1 MAHRTFN
8 KQTTKTLSLT
18 KKMKTKAIITLFL
31 LLNLSSQLKAQSKA
45 EVNLLRG
52 VIQPPQK
59 RVYTEAKGNR
69 NEVQYLFSG
78 LFLFY
83 KTFFSSQDLTVCT
96 FSPSCSE
103 FGILAVKK
111 SGVVMGGIKTMDRL
125 TRCNGLSPEKY
136 TMDFK
141 AKLLID
147 KP

>member
-1 MAHRTFN
+1 
-8 KQTTKTLSLT
+8 
-18 KKMKTKAIITLFL
+18 MKTKFTIILFL
-31 LLNLSSQLKAQSKA
+31 LLAQSNLIKAQSKE
-45 EVNLLRG
+45 EVNALRG
-52 VIQPPQK
+52 VIQTAQK
-59 RVYTEAKGNR
+59 KTYKEAKGNK

-96 FSPSCSE
+96 FTPSCSE

-111 SGVVMGGIKTMDRL
+111 SGLVMGGIKTMDRL

-136 TMDFK
+136 EIDYK

>member
-1 MAHRTFN
+1 
-8 KQTTKTLSLT
+8 
-18 KKMKTKAIITLFL
+18 MKTKSITILFL
-31 LLNLSSQLKAQSKA
+31 LSLSLSFQLKAQSKA
-45 EVNLLRG
+45 DVNLLRG
-52 VIQPPQK
+52 VIQTPQK
-59 RVYTEAKGNR
+59 RLYKEAKGNR

-96 FSPSCSE
+96 FTPSCSE

-136 TMDFK
+136 AIDFK
-141 AKLLID
+141 EKLLID

>member
-1 MAHRTFN
+1 
-8 KQTTKTLSLT
+8 
-18 KKMKTKAIITLFL
+18 MKTKSITILFL
-31 LLNLSSQLKAQSKA
+31 LSLSLSSQLKAQSKA

-52 VIQPPQK
+52 VIQTPQK
-59 RVYTEAKGNR
+59 RVYKEAKGNR

-96 FSPSCSE
+96 FTPSCSE

-136 TMDFK
+136 AIDFK
-141 AKLLID
+141 EKLLID

>member
-1 MAHRTFN
+1 
-8 KQTTKTLSLT
+8 
-18 KKMKTKAIITLFL
+18 MKTKLITILFL
-31 LLNLSSQLKAQSKA
+31 LSVSLSFQLKAQSKT
-45 EVNLLRG
+45 EVNLLRE
-52 VIQPPQK
+52 VIQTPQK
-59 RVYTEAKGNR
+59 RVYKEAKGNR

-96 FSPSCSE
+96 FTPSCSE

-136 TMDFK
+136 AIDFK
-141 AKLLID
+141 EKLLID